1 MSTTFFTQADYEHG
15 LKDAM
20 EMVVD
25 SWGFRYPG
33 IRKVEHEYFWAVP
46 CVDAETR
53 RRYLA
58 RSEELGRGFADGCG
72 GQP

>member
-1 MSTTFFTQADYEHG
+1 
-15 LKDAM
+15 M

-58 RSEELGRGFADGCG
+58 RSEELGRRFADGCG